1 VNILGL
7 DNSTSHLS
15 IAVKKDQKI
24 FEVNTLV
31 PRGSDHIIPQIK
43 KILTKANLTPDKLD
57 CLAVGLGP
65 GSFTGLRVSLS
76 IIKGFS
82 LALKKPVVTASSF
95 LAIAREHAPEGKTLA
110 VILDARK
117 DLVYA
122 GLYKRKGSKVTVLKA
137 VRLTT
142 LDRFLKDFC
151 NKDCLFAGESVQFKE
166 RIHTL
171 YPAASLK
178 ESVTFPKAR
187 FLFTKA
193 EEDFKKR
200 RWIKRKDLT
209 PLYLHPETC
218 QIRKKK
224 R

>member
-1 VNILGL
+1 MNILSL
-7 DNSTSHLS
+7 DNSTSHVS
-15 IAVKKDQKI
+15 IAVKKDKKV
-24 FEVNTLV
+24 FEVNKLI
-31 PRGSDHIIPQIK
+31 PRGSDQIIPQIK
-43 KILTKANLTPDKLD
+43 TILKKAKLTPAQLD
-57 CLAVGLGP
+57 CLAVGRGP
-65 GSFTGLRVSLS
+65 GSFTGLRVALS

-95 LAIAREHAPEGKTLA
+95 MAIAEEHTPEGKTLA
-110 VILDARK
+110 VICDARK

-122 GLYKRKGSKVTVLKA
+122 GLYKRSGARLKTLTP
-137 VRLTT
+137 VRLIR
-142 LDRFLKDFC
+142 LEQFLKDFC

-166 RIHTL
+166 RIQAF
-171 YPAASLK
+171 YPKALIK

-187 FLFTKA
+187 FLFAKA
-193 EEDFKKR
+193 EDDARKR
-200 RWIKRKDLT
+200 RWTKLKDLE

>member
-1 VNILGL
+1 MNILSL
-7 DNSTSHLS
+7 DNSTSHVS
-15 IAVKKDQKI
+15 IALKKDEKV
-24 FEVNTLV
+24 FEVNTLI

-43 KILTKANLTPDKLD
+43 KILAKARLTPAQID

-65 GSFTGLRVSLS
+65 GSFTGLRVALS

-82 LALKKPVVTASSF
+82 LALKTPVVTASSF
-95 LAIAREHAPEGKTLA
+95 LAIAEEHTAEGKTLG
-110 VILDARK
+110 VIFDARK

-122 GLYKRKGSKVTVLKA
+122 GLYKRSGAKLKA
-137 VRLTT
+137 LTPVRLTK
-142 LDRFLKDFC
+142 LEGFLRDSC

-166 RIHTL
+166 RIRRL
-171 YPAASLK
+171 YPVALIK
-178 ESVTFPKAR
+178 EKVTFPRAR
-187 FLFTKA
+187 FLLAKA
-193 EEDFKKR
+193 EEDLKKGR
-200 RWIKRKDLT
+200 GVKLKDLE